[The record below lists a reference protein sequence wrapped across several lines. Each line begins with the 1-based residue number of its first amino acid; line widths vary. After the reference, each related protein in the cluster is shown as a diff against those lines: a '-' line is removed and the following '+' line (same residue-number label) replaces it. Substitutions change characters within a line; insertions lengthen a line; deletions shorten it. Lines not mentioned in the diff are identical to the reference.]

1 MGIIQNRS
9 TLYHQTTDTG
19 AAEKLELS
27 REAWKLFS
35 FDNHEVLRLD
45 MKPGDSMEKHT
56 NDWRVIIYVLE
67 GNGIINI
74 EGKEHPLTAHQAV
87 AVAPGANRFLSN
99 TGEVTM
105 KLLVNK
111 TKEAK

>member
-1 MGIIQNRS
+1 
-9 TLYHQTTDTG
+9 LYHKAIDTG
-19 AAEKLELS
+19 AAEKLPLS

-45 MKPGDSMEKHT
+45 MKPGDSMENHT

-67 GNGIINI
+67 GAGILNI
-74 EGKEHPLTAHQAV
+74 EGVEHPLIAHQAV
-87 AVAPGANRFLSN
+87 AVAPGVNRFLSN
-99 TGEVTM
+99 TGEVTL

-111 TKEAK
+111 TKEAP